1 MKNKTVALLA
11 CMLLLIIAASAAGC
25 SAPDT
30 GAEYVV
36 FYANYNGVT
45 DKNDWFALGKE
56 RWEDSSHNRGLYS
69 FDKSAISFYDGKGEN
84 KLFSG
89 TLDGEILSVERDG
102 ETYFYY
108 SENFSQENII
118 GINTVYTLAKELG
131 FEGTLQDLIEAF
143 KGDSA
148 YEVAKD
154 NGYTGS
160 ETEWLTSLIGA
171 QGEKG
176 ETPEIKNGYWYI
188 GGVNTGVNASG
199 IQGEKGDKG
208 DGIISIEKVS
218 SLNGQDTY
226 KITYADNSTFNFTV
240 TNGTDGRAV
249 LKIEKTATAGN
260 IDTYTIWMS
269 DKTFYT
275 YEVTNGKDAE
285 YDLTVSELYDFMISN
300 GYDGSY
306 IDFVKLFAPSAKDV
320 SDVTKGLLS
329 SVSVVA
335 GPSMMASV
343 GSGIIYSIDKDKG
356 DAIILTNYHVIY
368 NDYASDGE
376 TEYYNEIKV
385 YLYGSEVSA
394 NSQTAALEM
403 GIPAEFIGGSK
414 QYDIAVLKIRESEL
428 IKKSI
433 ARAAEFADSDYVYVG
448 EDIIAVG
455 NAEAEGI
462 SVTEGIVSM
471 PSENIVALAI
481 GSTSTFISRRV
492 IRFDAAVSPGNSGGG
507 LFDSDGKL
515 VGIVCAKRTESKDEG
530 IGYAIPSNVAVT
542 IAGNILSQ
550 YAQNPSIKHKLYRP
564 LVGMT
569 VYVYSSE
576 AKIDETTGGAVVI
589 ENICIDATTEGSVS
603 DGKFLKGDF
612 IKSIQ
617 VGNGK
622 KKDVIHIYTL
632 TDAVM
637 GAGIGDDIVFEIER
651 NGELISVK
659 LHITE
664 KEMAYAD

>member
-1 MKNKTVALLA
+1 
-11 CMLLLIIAASAAGC
+11 MLLLIIAASAAGC

-199 IQGEKGDKG
+199 IQGE
-208 DGIISIEKVS
+208 
-218 SLNGQDTY
+218 
-226 KITYADNSTFNFTV
+226 
-240 TNGTDGRAV
+240 
-249 LKIEKTATAGN
+249 
-260 IDTYTIWMS
+260 
-269 DKTFYT
+269 
-275 YEVTNGKDAE
+275 
-285 YDLTVSELYDFMISN
+285 
-300 GYDGSY
+300 
-306 IDFVKLFAPSAKDV
+306 SAKDV

-394 NSQTAALEM
+394 NSQTAAQEM

-617 VGNGK
+617 VGNGE

-651 NGELISVK
+651 NGELISVT
-659 LHITE
+659 LNITE

>member
-1 MKNKTVALLA
+1 
-11 CMLLLIIAASAAGC
+11 MLLLIIAASAAGC

-108 SENFSQENII
+108 SENFSQESII

-199 IQGEKGDKG
+199 IQGE
-208 DGIISIEKVS
+208 
-218 SLNGQDTY
+218 
-226 KITYADNSTFNFTV
+226 
-240 TNGTDGRAV
+240 
-249 LKIEKTATAGN
+249 
-260 IDTYTIWMS
+260 
-269 DKTFYT
+269 
-275 YEVTNGKDAE
+275 
-285 YDLTVSELYDFMISN
+285 
-300 GYDGSY
+300 
-306 IDFVKLFAPSAKDV
+306 SAKDV

-394 NSQTAALEM
+394 NSQTAAQEM

-542 IAGNILSQ
+542 IAKNILSQ
-550 YAQNPSIKHKLYRP
+550 YA
-564 LVGMT
+564 
-569 VYVYSSE
+569 
-576 AKIDETTGGAVVI
+576 
-589 ENICIDATTEGSVS
+589 
-603 DGKFLKGDF
+603 
-612 IKSIQ
+612 
-617 VGNGK
+617 
-622 KKDVIHIYTL
+622 
-632 TDAVM
+632 
-637 GAGIGDDIVFEIER
+637 IV
-651 NGELISVK
+651 
-659 LHITE
+659 
-664 KEMAYAD
+664 

>member
-1 MKNKTVALLA
+1 
-11 CMLLLIIAASAAGC
+11 
-25 SAPDT
+25 
-30 GAEYVV
+30 
-36 FYANYNGVT
+36 
-45 DKNDWFALGKE
+45 
-56 RWEDSSHNRGLYS
+56 
-69 FDKSAISFYDGKGEN
+69 
-84 KLFSG
+84 
-89 TLDGEILSVERDG
+89 
-102 ETYFYY
+102 
-108 SENFSQENII
+108 
-118 GINTVYTLAKELG
+118 
-131 FEGTLQDLIEAF
+131 
-143 KGDSA
+143 
-148 YEVAKD
+148 
-154 NGYTGS
+154 
-160 ETEWLTSLIGA
+160 
-171 QGEKG
+171 
-176 ETPEIKNGYWYI
+176 
-188 GGVNTGVNASG
+188 
-199 IQGEKGDKG
+199 
-208 DGIISIEKVS
+208 
-218 SLNGQDTY
+218 
-226 KITYADNSTFNFTV
+226 
-240 TNGTDGRAV
+240 
-249 LKIEKTATAGN
+249 
-260 IDTYTIWMS
+260 
-269 DKTFYT
+269 
-275 YEVTNGKDAE
+275 
-285 YDLTVSELYDFMISN
+285 
-300 GYDGSY
+300 
-306 IDFVKLFAPSAKDV
+306 
-320 SDVTKGLLS
+320 
-329 SVSVVA
+329 
-335 GPSMMASV
+335 
-343 GSGIIYSIDKDKG
+343 
-356 DAIILTNYHVIY
+356 
-368 NDYASDGE
+368 
-376 TEYYNEIKV
+376 
-385 YLYGSEVSA
+385 
-394 NSQTAALEM
+394 M

-542 IAGNILSQ
+542 VARNILSQ

-617 VGNGK
+617 VGNGE

-637 GAGIGDDIVFEIER
+637 GAEIGDDIVFEIER
-651 NGELISVK
+651 NGELISVT

>member
-1 MKNKTVALLA
+1 
-11 CMLLLIIAASAAGC
+11 MLLLIIAASAAGC

-199 IQGEKGDKG
+199 IQGE
-208 DGIISIEKVS
+208 
-218 SLNGQDTY
+218 
-226 KITYADNSTFNFTV
+226 
-240 TNGTDGRAV
+240 
-249 LKIEKTATAGN
+249 
-260 IDTYTIWMS
+260 
-269 DKTFYT
+269 
-275 YEVTNGKDAE
+275 
-285 YDLTVSELYDFMISN
+285 
-300 GYDGSY
+300 
-306 IDFVKLFAPSAKDV
+306 SAKDV

-343 GSGIIYSIDKDKG
+343 GSGVIYSIDKDKG

-394 NSQTAALEM
+394 NSQTAAQEM

-612 IKSIQ
+612 IKSIR
-617 VGNGK
+617 VGNGE

-637 GAGIGDDIVFEIER
+637 GAGIGDDIAFEIER
-651 NGELISVK
+651 NGELISVT

>member
-1 MKNKTVALLA
+1 
-11 CMLLLIIAASAAGC
+11 MLLLIIAASAAGC

-108 SENFSQENII
+108 SENFSQESII

-199 IQGEKGDKG
+199 IQGE
-208 DGIISIEKVS
+208 
-218 SLNGQDTY
+218 
-226 KITYADNSTFNFTV
+226 
-240 TNGTDGRAV
+240 
-249 LKIEKTATAGN
+249 
-260 IDTYTIWMS
+260 
-269 DKTFYT
+269 
-275 YEVTNGKDAE
+275 
-285 YDLTVSELYDFMISN
+285 
-300 GYDGSY
+300 
-306 IDFVKLFAPSAKDV
+306 SAKDV

-394 NSQTAALEM
+394 NSQTAAQEM

-617 VGNGK
+617 VGNGE

-637 GAGIGDDIVFEIER
+637 GAEIGDDIVFEIER
-651 NGELISVK
+651 NGELISVT

>member
-1 MKNKTVALLA
+1 
-11 CMLLLIIAASAAGC
+11 MLLLIIAASAAGC

-199 IQGEKGDKG
+199 IQGE
-208 DGIISIEKVS
+208 
-218 SLNGQDTY
+218 
-226 KITYADNSTFNFTV
+226 
-240 TNGTDGRAV
+240 
-249 LKIEKTATAGN
+249 
-260 IDTYTIWMS
+260 
-269 DKTFYT
+269 
-275 YEVTNGKDAE
+275 
-285 YDLTVSELYDFMISN
+285 
-300 GYDGSY
+300 
-306 IDFVKLFAPSAKDV
+306 SAKDV

-394 NSQTAALEM
+394 NSQTAAQEM

-542 IAGNILSQ
+542 IAKNILSQ

-617 VGNGK
+617 VGNGE

-651 NGELISVK
+651 NGELISVT